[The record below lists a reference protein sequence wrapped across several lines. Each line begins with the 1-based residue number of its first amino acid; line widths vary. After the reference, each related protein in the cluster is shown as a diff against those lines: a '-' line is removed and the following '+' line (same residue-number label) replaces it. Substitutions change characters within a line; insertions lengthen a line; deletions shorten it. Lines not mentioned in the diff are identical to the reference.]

1 MNRPAASAVA
11 ALAALAALALA
22 GCSLHSPY
30 SSASGPPTVAT
41 APNAGDPP
49 PERNGHIPLA
59 AQAHQTALEP
69 GAAQPTP
76 EAALARYSQIAV
88 NWNWRDL
95 AAVQHHLASISLG
108 QARAQ
113 ALQAAAGT
121 STDSNL
127 RAQRITNL
135 GQPISIAGGQGPA
148 AGRWVIVTR
157 ERTTG
162 QGAYAGLPPTLHV
175 TYAQVTHTSH
185 GYVVSRWT
193 PQN

>member
-1 MNRPAASAVA
+1 MSHPAKLAAVA
-11 ALAALAALALA
+11 LVALTAA
-22 GCSLHSPY
+22 GCSLHNPY
-30 SSASGPPTVAT
+30 SSASPPPTVAT
-41 APNAGDPP
+41 APDAGDPP

-59 AQAHQTALEP
+59 AQAAQIALEP
-69 GAAQPTP
+69 GAAQRTS

-88 NWNWRDL
+88 NWNWRNL

-113 ALQAAAGT
+113 ALQAAAGA

-127 RAQRITNL
+127 RAQRITNS
-135 GQPISIAGGQGPA
+135 GQPISIAPGRGPA
-148 AGRWVIVTR
+148 AGQWVIVTR

-175 TYAQVTHTSH
+175 TYAQVTHTSD

>member
-1 MNRPAASAVA
+1 MSRAATHAVA
-11 ALAALAALALA
+11 ALATLALA

-30 SSASGPPTVAT
+30 SSASPPPTIAT

-49 PERNGHIPLA
+49 PERNGHIPSA
-59 AQAHQTALEP
+59 AQAIQTALEP
-69 GAAQPTP
+69 GTAQPTP

-88 NWNWRDL
+88 NWNWRNL

-113 ALQAAAGT
+113 ALQAAAGA

-127 RAQRITNL
+127 RAQRITNT

-148 AGRWVIVTR
+148 AGQWVIVTR

-162 QGAYAGLPPTLHV
+162 QDAYAGLPPTLHI
-175 TYAQVTHTSH
+175 TYAQTTHTRH

>member
-1 MNRPAASAVA
+1 MSRTAPHGV
-11 ALAALAALALA
+11 AALAALALA

-30 SSASGPPTVAT
+30 SSASGPATVAT

-59 AQAHQTALEP
+59 AQAAQIALEP
-69 GAAQPTP
+69 GAAQRTP

-88 NWNWRDL
+88 NWNWRNL

-113 ALQAAAGT
+113 ALQAAAGA
-121 STDSNL
+121 STGSNL
-127 RAQRITNL
+127 GAQRITNS
-135 GQPISIAGGQGPA
+135 GQPIAIAPGRGPA

-175 TYAQVTHTSH
+175 TYAQTTHTRH
-185 GYVVSRWT
+185 GYVVSQWT